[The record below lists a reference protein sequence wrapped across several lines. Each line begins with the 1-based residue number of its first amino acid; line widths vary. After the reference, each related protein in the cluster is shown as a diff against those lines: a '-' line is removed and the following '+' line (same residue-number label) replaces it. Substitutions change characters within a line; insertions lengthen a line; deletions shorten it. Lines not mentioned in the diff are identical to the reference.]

1 MRRKIDQPES
11 RRLYARRLGI
21 VEPVFA
27 NLRSN
32 KRLDRFTYRG
42 RVKVNIQWLLYCLVH
57 NLEKIA
63 HRGPSYRPKGAR
75 KVFKKAFCGLRC
87 FLQRSQSLLKQFC
100 AHLVLP
106 RLFYLNKATSNFQLS
121 ILSPNLLIRQSR

>member
-1 MRRKIDQPES
+1 MRRKIDEPES
-11 RRLYARRLGI
+11 RRIYGRRLAI

-57 NLEKIA
+57 NLEKLA
-63 HRGPSYRPKGAR
+63 HRSKTYGPKKPLCALLRAWHRLGYLRQSLSETFRPKISH
-75 KVFKKAFCGLRC
+75 FCSPS
-87 FLQRSQSLLKQFC
+87 FLFG
-100 AHLVLP
+100 
-106 RLFYLNKATSNFQLS
+106 T
-121 ILSPNLLIRQSR
+121 

>member
-1 MRRKIDQPES
+1 MRRKIDRPES

-27 NLRSN
+27 NLRYN
-32 KRLDRFTYRG
+32 KGLERFTYRG

-63 HRGPSYRPKGAR
+63 HRGPSYRPKGPQ
-75 KVFKKAFCGLRC
+75 KILKKAYRSLRC
-87 FLQRSQSLLKQFC
+87 RLQRAQSFLRTILRSLSSSQDLL
-100 AHLVLP
+100 LD
-106 RLFYLNKATSNFQLS
+106 
-121 ILSPNLLIRQSR
+121 